1 LNLEQKISDFLA
13 EKLNLDSDTHQIIH
27 YSLHLLFST
36 IMGLIFIIIVA
47 LLIGSLPQTL
57 LAAFSAALIRSFS
70 GGAHCS
76 SPLRCSISGAIIF
89 PLLGLVVKIINSRI
103 NDLSTIILLV
113 VLACSALINFYKWS
127 PADSPGKPI
136 STVGQR
142 TTLRRFTFIFTILIT
157 LVSFIFFSLKDQV
170 LGKTVPISLI
180 LGMAWQGF
188 SVSPAGYIFTHWL
201 DQTLILGKKHQE
213 RGV

>member
-1 LNLEQKISDFLA
+1 MSLEQKISDSLT

-36 IMGLIFIIIVA
+36 ITGLVFIIIAA
-47 LLIGSLPQTL
+47 LLIKTVPQTL

-76 SPLRCSISGAIIF
+76 SPLRCSLSGAIIF
-89 PLLGLVVKIINSRI
+89 PLLGLMVRVINSRV
-103 NDLSTIILLV
+103 NDLSIIILLA
-113 VLACSALINFYKWS
+113 VLTCYALINFYKWS

-136 STVGQR
+136 STIGQR

-157 LVSFIFFSLKDQV
+157 LVSFITFSLEDQV
-170 LGKTVPISLI
+170 LGKTIPISLI

-201 DQTLILGKKHQE
+201 DQILKMGKKHQE